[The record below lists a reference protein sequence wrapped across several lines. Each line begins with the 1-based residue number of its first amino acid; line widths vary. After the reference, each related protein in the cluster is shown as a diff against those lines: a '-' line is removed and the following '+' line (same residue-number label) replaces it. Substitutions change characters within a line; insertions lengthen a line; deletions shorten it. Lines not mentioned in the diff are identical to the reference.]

1 MFPDSGMISHRMSL
15 MLQRLEQQEHIRR
28 SRTLA
33 NQDIIRIL
41 AEGKKKTKLHSEV
54 LITKLQWQRKCQMDI
69 TDFGRY
75 EQGVVL
81 PQIIVLKQI
90 ENSNNI
96 RW

>member
-1 MFPDSGMISHRMSL
+1 

-54 LITKLQWQRKCQMDI
+54 LITKLQWRRKCQMDI